1 MALSIEHIGEIDQV
15 VGDWCLARV
24 PAHLK
29 QSVDYDYE
37 IDGQAVTILEVRP
50 AWRGTPGEVTRQPIA
65 RFRFVKVT
73 GFWKIFW
80 MRASGKWHAYEPM
93 FEVNDLVDAL
103 DVIETDHYGCFFG

>member
-1 MALSIEHIGEIDQV
+1 MTLSIEDLGGIDEIIGQ
-15 VGDWCLARV
+15 WCVRKV
-24 PAHLK
+24 PPELK
-29 QSVDYDYE
+29 KSVDYDYE

-50 AWRGTPGEVTRQPIA
+50 AWRGSPGEVTRMPIA

-80 MRASGKWHAYEPM
+80 MRSSGKWQSYEPM

-103 DVIETDHYGCFFG
+103 DVIESDQYGCFFG

>member
-1 MALSIEHIGEIDQV
+1 MALSLEQIGEIDQV

-50 AWRGTPGEVTRQPIA
+50 AWRGTSGEVTRVPVA
-65 RFRFVKVT
+65 KFRFVK
-73 GFWKIFW
+73 IFRHWRIYW
-80 MRASGKWHAYEPM
+80 MRKNLKWNIYMPAA
-93 FEVNDLVDAL
+93 EVNHLVDAL
-103 DVIETDHYGCFFG
+103 DVIESDQYGCFLG